1 MAHITGGGLT
11 DNIARIL
18 PEGCMVELRADAWE
32 VPPIFRL
39 IESEGAIDPAE
50 MARVFN
56 LGLGVVLFVAPEH
69 VGLVEYQAAE
79 SMVVGR
85 VASREGHEQVVIG
98 TGAW

>member
-11 DNIARIL
+11 DNIARVL
-18 PEGCMVELRADAWE
+18 PEGCMVEIYSDAWE

-39 IESEGAIDPAE
+39 IQTEGAIDPAE

-69 VGLVEYQAAE
+69 VGLVEEQAAG
-79 SMVVGR
+79 SMLVGR
-85 VASREGHEQVVIG
+85 VAPREGDAQVVIG
-98 TGAW
+98 TGTW